1 MNMYLSI
8 DFRLNVVLPPSRNVR
23 VMWVL
28 LDISEKLKPIRVVVV
43 VLVLVLVLVLVVV
56 VVAVA
61 VVVVVVVVIVVVAF
75 VLLFEDWIGIPEWL
89 ETSQKQVR
97 NMQRGAFAHVHPS
110 ICWFIFP

>member
-56 VVAVA
+56 VAVA

-75 VLLFEDWIGIPEWL
+75 VLLFED
-89 ETSQKQVR
+89 
-97 NMQRGAFAHVHPS
+97 
-110 ICWFIFP
+110 

>member
-43 VLVLVLVLVLVVV
+43 VVLVLVLVLVVV

-61 VVVVVVVVIVVVAF
+61 VVVVVVVIVVVAF
-75 VLLFEDWIGIPEWL
+75 VLLFEDWIGIR
-89 ETSQKQVR
+89 S
-97 NMQRGAFAHVHPS
+97 G
-110 ICWFIFP
+110 